1 MVEIK
6 DLARHQVA
14 KTYEAMGTSI
24 KLAVF
29 GWSDEKILDE
39 AFKLIQ
45 YYEDIFTVNR
55 ADSEIIDVNKAA
67 GRMPIQVSEPV
78 YHLSKIAIKES
89 LEKFGFNVTLG
100 PLVNLWRIGFSD
112 ARLPHPDEIAEK
124 MEVIDPEFVQFDDQ
138 NQTIFLTK
146 EGMSLDL
153 GGIAKGYIADRIKNL
168 WQAYGVESGII
179 NLGGNLLLMGD
190 APHHNDKK
198 WRIGVRNP
206 LEKNKKNVLQVLTGA
221 KSFVTSGISERH
233 LDVGDRSYHHII
245 DSKTGYPHD
254 NDIASV
260 TVITDKSIVGEIES
274 TRLFFADEAPQ
285 NYQYPAIIIF
295 KDRTV
300 KLVNLDEKNVH
311 ITDSEYKLIP

>member
-1 MVEIK
+1 MK
-6 DLARHQVA
+6 
-14 KTYEAMGTSI
+14 
-24 KLAVF
+24 
-29 GWSDEKILDE
+29 KILDE

-198 WRIGVRNP
+198 MAYWR
-206 LEKNKKNVLQVLTGA
+206 A
-221 KSFVTSGISERH
+221 KS
-233 LDVGDRSYHHII
+233 
-245 DSKTGYPHD
+245 
-254 NDIASV
+254 A
-260 TVITDKSIVGEIES
+260 
-274 TRLFFADEAPQ
+274 
-285 NYQYPAIIIF
+285 
-295 KDRTV
+295 
-300 KLVNLDEKNVH
+300 
-311 ITDSEYKLIP
+311 